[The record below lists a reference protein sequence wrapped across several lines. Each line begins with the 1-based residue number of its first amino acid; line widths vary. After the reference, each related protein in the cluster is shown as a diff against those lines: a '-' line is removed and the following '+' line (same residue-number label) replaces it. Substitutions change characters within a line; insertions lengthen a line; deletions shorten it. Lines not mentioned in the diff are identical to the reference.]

1 MRKRSVKVIFDTN
14 VWLSFLIGKRLAKVK
29 KYIASG
35 KILLV
40 ASPYLLQEI
49 IEVTKRE
56 KIKKYFPEDAVKEL
70 IALIENIG
78 FIISPSEANQFDVDP
93 KDSFLL
99 DLAMESKADFLV
111 TGDKALL
118 KLRTFLQTKIVSPTE
133 FERLLIQ

>member
-78 FIISPSEANQFDVDP
+78 FIISPSEANTFDVDP